1 MANDITNLIDVP
13 LAAGEQDLLGLEKYT
28 SALVEFIANA
38 QLPTTLAIQG
48 EWGSGKTSLMNQI
61 RYRLCS
67 NENDGKPYYGIWI
80 NTWQYSLMRD
90 SNEIILN
97 IIEGI
102 TSEVV
107 KIIKEKNSPFLNE
120 SLHKLSSCFRSVAKV
135 GAKVAATSIG
145 LNANVIDEIMAEKN
159 VGSNQY
165 AFRDSFENAIKRC
178 LENDNRQRQKN
189 KRGFLFFIDDLD
201 RIEPALSVKLLE
213 IMKNLFEV
221 DNCFFVLAIDYDVV
235 VKGLIPR
242 FGEMTEKNE
251 REFRSFFDKIVQLP
265 FTMPT
270 AAYAIGDYVGKN
282 LQQIGFLTKGEF
294 RKNIPLYLEDGEK
307 YISVNDSIIKF
318 VENSTGTNPR
328 SIKRLINTLSLIKI
342 ITHAEDTDSIEDLM
356 YNKLMFFGLV
366 CIQISYPSIYNLLYK
381 EPNFL
386 QWDNDFVRSCGI
398 KNKDAEEENEEFE
411 RNDIEEEWEKSVY
424 RLCAN
429 NKYLM
434 KRILNI
440 TNLFNFIN
448 DISSDE
454 EKLSRCVSSLIG
466 LTSITSVDRSSTS
479 EVVSRRD
486 TKTDSYESI
495 EEISK
500 YTEENNYKKST
511 IDTVKLIFDDITK
524 IFSNNVRILFST
536 AIHTSLT
543 IIAKNPKSRT
553 RIVSKNW
560 IHKRLIWLS
569 GGFKVCSI
577 EDYKK
582 IREEYLKNMIDS
594 YNNITREEYQ
604 IKTPDTGKEEQSNTQ
619 ATAASE

>member
-145 LNANVIDEIMAEKN
+145 LNANVIDEIMTDRN

-221 DNCFFVLAIDYDVV
+221 DHCFFVLAIDYDVV

-294 RKNIPLYLEDGEK
+294 RKNVPLYLEDGDK
-307 YISVNDSIIKF
+307 SISVNDSIIKF

-342 ITHAEDTDSIEDLM
+342 ITHAEDTSNVEDLM

-366 CIQISYPSIYNLLYK
+366 CIQISYPGIYNLLYK
-381 EPNFL
+381 EPNFT

-411 RNDIEEEWEKSVY
+411 RNGIEEEWEKSVY

-429 NKYLM
+429 NRYLM
-434 KRILNI
+434 KRIFNI
-440 TNLFNFIN
+440 INILNFIN
-448 DISSDE
+448 DLSSDE
-454 EKLSRCVSSLIG
+454 DKLSECISSLIG
-466 LTSITSVDRSSTS
+466 LTSITSVDRSSTG
-479 EVVSRRD
+479 EVISRRSENVV
-486 TKTDSYESI
+486 SYESI

-500 YTEENNYKKST
+500 YLETNNFKKNIMELTKS
-511 IDTVKLIFDDITK
+511 LFNDITQVLC
-524 IFSNNVRILFST
+524 NNVRPLFS
-536 AIHTSLT
+536 AGVHASLAFIT
-543 IIAKNPKSRT
+543 KNPKSRKC
-553 RIVSKNW
+553 VVLKSW
-560 IHKRLIWLS
+560 IHKGLMWVNDGYDAYKLY
-569 GGFKVCSI
+569 SI
-577 EDYKK
+577 EDYGK
-582 IREEYLKNMIDS
+582 IKEEILKNTVNS
-594 YNNITREEYQ
+594 YNNITRAEYQ
-604 IKTPDTGKEEQSNTQ
+604 IKTPDTGSEEQSNV
-619 ATAASE
+619 

>member
-1 MANDITNLIDVP
+1 MANDITNLIDIP

-28 SALVEFIANA
+28 SALVEFISSA

-145 LNANVIDEIMAEKN
+145 LNANVIDEIMAEKT

-178 LENDNRQRQKN
+178 LDLDNKHHTN
-189 KRGFLFFIDDLD
+189 GKRGFLFFIDDLD

-270 AAYAIGDYVGKN
+270 AAYAIGDYVGN
-282 LQQIGFLTKGEF
+282 SLQQIGFLNKNDFTKT
-294 RKNIPLYLEDGEK
+294 IPLYLDEGEQSV
-307 YISVNDSIIKF
+307 SVNDAIITF

-342 ITHAEDTDSIEDLM
+342 ITHADNNTIDDLT

-366 CIQISYPSIYNLLYK
+366 CIQISYPGIYNLLYK

-386 QWDNDFVRSCGI
+386 QWDSEFVRSCGI
-398 KNKDAEEENEEFE
+398 KNTDSEDEHEEFE
-411 RNDIEEEWEKSVY
+411 RNGLDEEWEKSIY
-424 RLCAN
+424 RLCVN
-429 NKYLM
+429 NSFLM
-434 KRILNI
+434 KHILNI
-440 TNLFNFIN
+440 VNILNFIKNLSN
-448 DISSDE
+448 DEDKMSECI
-454 EKLSRCVSSLIG
+454 SSLIG

-479 EVVSRRD
+479 EVVSR
-486 TKTDSYESI
+486 KEKNVVSYESI
-495 EEISK
+495 DEISK
-500 YTEENNYKKST
+500 HLETNNFKSNV
-511 IDTVKLIFDDITK
+511 IEITK
-524 IFSNNVRILFST
+524 LLLNDINKSLGNHVNSLFIVGDRCPYLSIT
-536 AIHTSLT
+536 T
-543 IIAKNPKSRT
+543 KNPKGRKRILVRDWYHKKFIWIDDGNTMSRFYS
-553 RIVSKNW
+553 V
-560 IHKRLIWLS
+560 
-569 GGFKVCSI
+569 
-577 EDYKK
+577 EEYEK
-582 IREEYLKNMIDS
+582 IREKFIQNIVDS
-594 YNNITREEYQ
+594 YNKITREEYQ
-604 IKTPDTGKEEQSNTQ
+604 IKTPDTGSEEQSN
-619 ATAASE
+619 A